1 MAVNPRSNRVLL
13 AILFAV
19 LWAAGLLWRS
29 PAIDLRAVIT
39 AVIAGAIVGG
49 LMYWLFDKFGGR
61 LRG

>member
-1 MAVNPRSNRVLL
+1 MTSPRSNRVLL

-29 PAIDLRAVIT
+29 PSIDLQTVIV
-39 AVIAGAIVGG
+39 AVIAGAIVGL
-49 LMYWLFDKFGGR
+49 LMYWLFDKFSGR